1 MTQGQFYRIEVS
13 LQIFPTKR
21 YTNVPFN
28 SLTKKIIGFIQ
39 FEMFMALALKTP
51 KTVRIYMVKT

>member
-1 MTQGQFYRIEVS
+1 MIEVS

-21 YTNVPFN
+21 YTNVPYN